1 MNISGPFIERPVMT
15 VLLMVALVAFGIF
28 GYSSLPVS
36 ELPAVDFPTI
46 SVSASLPGA
55 DPDTM
60 ASAVATPLESQF
72 STIPGVSSMTS
83 QSGSGTTTVTIQF
96 DLDRDIDGAA
106 EDVQAAIQAAARQL
120 PVNMPSPPTLRK
132 VNPADAPIL
141 FLGMQSDSMPLY
153 ELDKYAEN
161 LLARQLSTLSGVA
174 QVSVQG
180 SQIFAVRLQVDPAQ
194 MAARNIG
201 IDQVASAVQA
211 ANVNVATGTL
221 NGPSQATLVHVNGQL
236 MTAAVWKKQII
247 AWRNGA
253 PVRFED
259 IGNAIDSVENNRTAT
274 WLNGK
279 PAIVLSIQRQPGS
292 NTIQIIDEIN
302 RIIPRFQQ
310 SLPSSVKLTT
320 VYDRSQSI
328 RASVSDVQTTLL
340 IAAVLVVLVIFLFLR
355 TLSATLIPS
364 VALPITILGAF
375 AGMSLF
381 GYSLDN
387 LSLMALTLS
396 VGFVVDDAIVMLENI
411 VRHIEEGEAPYEAAE
426 KGAAEIG
433 FTILSMTI
441 SLAAVFIPIVFMGG
455 IVGRLLHEFA
465 VTIVLTILISG
476 FVSVTLTPMLCSRFL
491 KAGKSSDHGR
501 FYQMSE
507 HAFDWVQSRY
517 EHSLKWCISHKIF
530 TMGVFVAS
538 LLLTIILFYTAKED
552 FIPSVDTGQIQ
563 VATEAQDRVSFAS
576 MVKMQRQMAAIA
588 QNDPNVQAVVSSVG
602 SGGGPRSSGT
612 NTGSMLL
619 KLKDL
624 NKRKL
629 SADEIIQELRPKLQS
644 IAGVNAYMQN
654 PPSIR
659 VGGQQSKSTYQY
671 VLQDTNQDEL
681 DSTATKLTAALS
693 HAPGFADVTT
703 DMDLTAPAANV
714 DIDRDQAA
722 SEGVSVQS
730 IETALGAS
738 FGGEQISTL
747 YASDAEYWVMLELLP
762 QYQMDPSSINLLY
775 VSSSLSNGGSSG
787 SSGVVSGGA
796 GAASATTSSTTANS
810 TPTIVPLNAVTHVR
824 MGTMP
829 LAINHLSQLPSV
841 TISFNLLP
849 GYALSDAV
857 TAIANAREQVDIPPT
872 VQGQFQGQAQAF
884 QSSLS
889 NIGILL
895 VIAIMTVYI
904 ILGILYESFV
914 HPLTILSGLPSAAV
928 GALITLELLN
938 IPLSLYAFVGMIM
951 LIGIVKKNAIMMID
965 FALHR
970 EREHHIKPD
979 QAIFEAALVR
989 FRPIMMTTMA
999 ALLGTLPVA
1008 IGFGAGSEARR
1019 PLGLAVVGGLMVSQL
1034 LTLYIT
1040 PVIYVYLDELGEK
1053 ASHWGIFG
1061 DPQKKKQ
1068 KKAPQQGPRHSPPDA
1083 TPAPAE

>member
-1 MNISGPFIERPVMT
+1 MNLSRPFIERPVMT
-15 VLLMVALVAFGIF
+15 VLLMVALVAFGLF
-28 GYSSLPVS
+28 GYRALPVS

-55 DPDTM
+55 DPQTM

-72 STIPGVSSMTS
+72 STIAGVSSMTS
-83 QSGSGTTTVTIQF
+83 QSSSGSTSVTIQF
-96 DLDRDIDGAA
+96 DLDRNIDGAA
-106 EDVQAAIQAAARQL
+106 EDVQAAIQAASRQL

-141 FLGMQSDSMPLY
+141 FLAMQSDSMPLY

-174 QVSVQG
+174 QVNVQG
-180 SQIFAVRLQVDPAQ
+180 SQIFAVRLQVDPIQ
-194 MAARNIG
+194 LAARSIG
-201 IDQVASAVQA
+201 IDQVATAVQA

-236 MTAAVWKKQII
+236 MTAADWKKQIM

-253 PVRFED
+253 PVRFQD
-259 IGNAIDSVENNRTAT
+259 IGTAIDSVENNRTAT

-279 PAIVLSIQRQPGS
+279 RAIVLSIQRQPGS

-302 RIIPRFQQ
+302 RIIPRFTQ

-320 VYDRSQSI
+320 IYDRSQSI
-328 RASVSDVQTTLL
+328 RASVSDVQITLL
-340 IAAVLVVLVIFLFLR
+340 IAAVLVVLVIFIFLR

-364 VALPITILGAF
+364 IALPITILGAF
-375 AGMSLF
+375 AGMSAL

-411 VRHIEEGEAPYEAAE
+411 VRHQEEGEEPHEAAMN
-426 KGAAEIG
+426 GATEIG

-441 SLAAVFIPIVFMGG
+441 SLAAVFIPIIFMGG

-465 VTIVLTILISG
+465 VTIVITILISG
-476 FVSVTLTPMLCSRFL
+476 FVSVTLTPMLCSRFMR
-491 KAGKSSDHGR
+491 AGKGVEHGR
-501 FYQMSE
+501 FYEWSE
-507 HAFDWVQSRY
+507 NFFGRVQSGY
-517 EHSLKWCISHKIF
+517 ERSLKWGIDHKPIIMTLF
-530 TMGVFVAS
+530 ALSLVLTGV
-538 LLLTIILFYTAKED
+538 LFYFAKED

-563 VATEAQDRVSFAS
+563 VATEAQDRVSYDG
-576 MVKMQRQMAAIA
+576 MVKRQRQLAEIA
-588 QNDPNVQAVVSSVG
+588 QADPNVAAVVSSVG
-602 SGGGPRSSGT
+602 SGGGPRNSGT

-619 KLKDL
+619 KLKDMD
-624 NKRKL
+624 KRSL
-629 SADEIIQELRPKLQS
+629 SADEIIQELRPKLQRVPG
-644 IAGVNAYMQN
+644 INAYMQN

-659 VGGQQSKSTYQY
+659 VGGQASKSAYQY
-671 VLQDTNQDEL
+671 VLQDTDQDAL
-681 DSTATKLTAALS
+681 DAGALKLLNALS
-693 HAPGFADVTT
+693 HARGFADVTT

-714 DIDRDQAA
+714 DINRDQAA
-722 SEGVSVQS
+722 AQGVSVQS

-738 FGGEQISTL
+738 FGGQQVSTL
-747 YASDAEYWVMLELLP
+747 YASDAEYWVMLELEP
-762 QYQMDPSSINLLY
+762 KFQNDPSAINYLY
-775 VSSSLSNGGSSG
+775 VSSSNASNTNGATGAS
-787 SSGVVSGGA
+787 VVNGGA
-796 GAASATTSSTTANS
+796 GSSSDGAGTIPNNTPGTLAS
-810 TPTIVPLNAVTHVR
+810 IVPLNTVTNVR

-829 LAINHLSQLPSV
+829 LSINHLGQLPSV
-841 TISFNLLP
+841 TLSFNLLP
-849 GYALSDAV
+849 GFALSDAV
-857 TAIANAREQVDIPPT
+857 TAIEQARVQADIPQT
-872 VQGQFQGQAQAF
+872 LQGQFQGTAQAF

-895 VIAIMTVYI
+895 TIAIMTVYI
-904 ILGILYESFV
+904 ILGVLYESFI

-928 GALITLELLN
+928 GALITLMIFG

-965 FALHR
+965 FALQR
-970 EREHHIKPD
+970 ERGEHIPPD
-979 QAIFEAALVR
+979 QAIFEAAIVR

-1019 PLGLAVVGGLMVSQL
+1019 PLGLAVVGGLLVSQL

-1040 PVIYVYLDELGEK
+1040 PVIYIYLDRAGEK
-1053 ASHWGIFG
+1053 ASHWRWLGG
-1061 DPQKKKQ
+1061 GKRNRTKQ
-1068 KKAPQQGPRHSPPDA
+1068 GKALPGA
-1083 TPAPAE
+1083 NPAPAE

>member
-15 VLLMVALVAFGIF
+15 VLLMVALVAFGVF
-28 GYSSLPVS
+28 GYASLPVS

-83 QSGSGTTTVTIQF
+83 QSSSGSTTVTIQF

-141 FLGMQSDSMPLY
+141 FLAMQSDSMPLY

-174 QVSVQG
+174 QVNVQG

-236 MTAAVWKKQII
+236 MNADVWKKQII

-253 PVRFED
+253 PVRFAD

-274 WLNGK
+274 WLSGK
-279 PAIVLSIQRQPGS
+279 RGIVLSIQRQPGS

-302 RIIPRFQQ
+302 RIIPRFER
-310 SLPSSVKLTT
+310 SLPSSVKLSTI
-320 VYDRSQSI
+320 YDRSQSI
-328 RASVSDVQTTLL
+328 RDSVADVQTTLL
-340 IAAVLVVLVIFLFLR
+340 IAAVLVVAVIFLFLR

-364 VALPITILGAF
+364 IALPITILGSF

-411 VRHIEEGEAPYEAAE
+411 VRHIEEGEEPYEAAQ

-441 SLAAVFIPIVFMGG
+441 SLAAVFIPIIFMGG

-476 FVSVTLTPMLCSRFL
+476 FVSVTLTPMLCSRFM
-491 KAGKSSDHGR
+491 KAGKSSEHGR
-501 FYQMSE
+501 FYHWSE
-507 HAFDWVQSRY
+507 RTFDYVEARY
-517 EHSLKWCISHKIF
+517 ERSLKWCIHHKVF
-530 TMGVFVAS
+530 TMGMFVVS
-538 LLLTIILFYTAKED
+538 LFLTVVLFYTAKED

-563 VATEAQDRVSFAS
+563 VATEAADRVSFDS
-576 MVKMQRQMAAIA
+576 MVKMQRQMATIA

-612 NTGSMLL
+612 NTGNMLL
-619 KLKDL
+619 KLKSLDQ
-624 NKRKL
+624 RKL

-644 IAGVNAYMQN
+644 IPGVNAYMQN

-671 VLQDTNQDEL
+671 VLQDTNQQEL
-681 DSTATKLTAALS
+681 DTTAVKLMRALS

-714 DIDRDQAA
+714 DINRDQAA
-722 SEGVSVQS
+722 AQGVSVQS

-775 VSSSLSNGGSSG
+775 VSSSLGNGSSG
-787 SSGVVSGGA
+787 ASAGAVNSGTGTGGA
-796 GAASATTSSTTANS
+796 TASVSANT

-829 LAINHLSQLPSV
+829 LAINHLGQLPSV

-857 TAIANAREQVDIPPT
+857 TAIAQAREEVDIPPT

-884 QSSLS
+884 QSSLA

-904 ILGILYESFV
+904 ILGILYESFI

-965 FALHR
+965 FALHK
-970 EREHHIKPD
+970 EREHNEKPD

-1019 PLGLAVVGGLMVSQL
+1019 PLGLAVVGGLLVSQL

-1040 PVIYVYLDELGEK
+1040 PVIYVYLDQAGKAVANWQPGKRREK
-1053 ASHWGIFG
+1053 RG
-1061 DPQKKKQ
+1061 
-1068 KKAPQQGPRHSPPDA
+1068 HSGGHEPH
-1083 TPAPAE
+1083 PAPAE

>member
-1 MNISGPFIERPVMT
+1 MNISQPFIERPVMT
-15 VLLMVALVAFGIF
+15 VLLMVALVAFGVF

-83 QSGSGTTTVTIQF
+83 QSSSGSTTVTIQF

-194 MAARNIG
+194 MAARQIG
-201 IDQVASAVQA
+201 IDQVAAAVQA

-236 MTAAVWKKQII
+236 MTADLWKKQII

-259 IGNAIDSVENNRTAT
+259 IGTAIDSVENNRTAT

-279 PAIVLSIQRQPGS
+279 RAIVLSIQRQPGS

-302 RIIPRFQQ
+302 HIIPRFQQ

-320 VYDRSQSI
+320 IYDRSQSI
-328 RASVSDVQTTLL
+328 RASVSDVQVTLL
-340 IAAVLVVLVIFLFLR
+340 IAAVLVVAVIFLFLR

-491 KAGKSSDHGR
+491 KAEKSGEHGR
-501 FYQMSE
+501 LYQMSE
-507 HAFDWVQSRY
+507 HTFDWVQSRY
-517 EHSLKWCISHKIF
+517 EHSLKWCIGHKVF
-530 TMGVFVAS
+530 TMGLFVVS
-538 LLLTIILFYTAKED
+538 LLATIALFYIAKED

-563 VATEAQDRVSFAS
+563 VATEAQDRVSFDS
-576 MVKMQRQMAAIA
+576 MVKMQRQMATIA

-612 NTGSMLL
+612 NTGNMLL

-671 VLQDTNQDEL
+671 VLQDTNQQEL
-681 DSTATKLTAALS
+681 DSTAVKLMGALS

-722 SEGVSVQS
+722 AQGVSVQS

-775 VSSSLSNGGSSG
+775 VSSSLNNGSSTA
-787 SSGVVSGGA
+787 SA
-796 GAASATTSSTTANS
+796 GAVNSGSGTGGATTSTSANS

-829 LAINHLSQLPSV
+829 LAINHLGQLPSV

-857 TAIANAREQVDIPPT
+857 TAIANAREEVDIPPT

-884 QSSLS
+884 QSSLA

-1040 PVIYVYLDELGEK
+1040 PVIYVYLDQLGEK
-1053 ASHWGIFG
+1053 ASHWGILG
-1061 DPQKKKQ
+1061 KPQKKMPKD
-1068 KKAPQQGPRHSPPDA
+1068 KPRRSPPDA

>member
-1 MNISGPFIERPVMT
+1 MNISAPFIERPVMT
-15 VLLMVALVAFGIF
+15 VLLMVALVAFGVF
-28 GYSSLPVS
+28 GYSALPVS

-55 DPDTM
+55 VPDTM

-83 QSGSGTTTVTIQF
+83 QSVAGSTRITIQF

-141 FLGMQSDSMPLY
+141 FLAMQSDSMPLY
-153 ELDKYAEN
+153 DLDKYAEN

-174 QVSVQG
+174 EVDVQG
-180 SQIFAVRLQVDPAQ
+180 SQIFAVRLQVDPTQ

-201 IDQVASAVQA
+201 IDQVAAAVQA

-236 MTAAVWKKQII
+236 MNADAWKKQII

-253 PVRFED
+253 PVRFAD
-259 IGNAIDSVENNRTAT
+259 IGNAINDVENNRAAT
-274 WLNGK
+274 WLDGK
-279 PAIVLSIQRQPGS
+279 RAIVLSIQRQPGS

-302 RIIPRFQQ
+302 RIIPRFERT
-310 SLPSSVKLTT
+310 LPSSVKLSTI
-320 VYDRSQSI
+320 YDRSQSI
-328 RASVSDVQTTLL
+328 RASVADVQFTLL
-340 IAAVLVVLVIFLFLR
+340 IAAVLVVAVIFLFLR

-411 VRHIEEGEAPYEAAE
+411 VRHVEEGEAPYEAAQ

-433 FTILSMTI
+433 FTILSMTV

-491 KAGKSSDHGR
+491 KAGKSSEHGR
-501 FYQMSE
+501 FYYWSE
-507 HAFDWVQSRY
+507 NAFNWVEARY
-517 EHSLKWCISHKIF
+517 EHSLKWCIHHKPL
-530 TMGVFVAS
+530 TMGMFVAS
-538 LLLTIILFYTAKED
+538 LVATVVLFAISKED
-552 FIPSVDTGQIQ
+552 FIPAVDTGQIQ
-563 VATEAQDRVSFAS
+563 VSTEAADRVSFDA
-576 MVKMQRQMAAIA
+576 MVRMQRRMAEIA
-588 QNDPNVQAVVSSVG
+588 QRDPNVQSVVSSVG
-602 SGGGPRSSGT
+602 SGGPRSGT

-619 KLKDL
+619 KLRNLDQ
-624 NKRKL
+624 RKL

-644 IAGVNAYMQN
+644 IPGINAYMQN

-659 VGGQQSKSTYQY
+659 VGGHFTKSMYQY
-671 VLQDTNQDEL
+671 TLQDTDQDEL
-681 DSTATKLTAALS
+681 DSISLKLQNALS

-703 DMDLTAPAANV
+703 DMDLSAPAANV

-722 SEGVSVQS
+722 AQGVSIQS
-730 IETALGAS
+730 IETALGAA

-762 QYQMDPSSINLLY
+762 KYQQDPSSINLLY
-775 VSSSLSNGGSSG
+775 VSSSLGN
-787 SSGVVSGGA
+787 GGA
-796 GAASATTSSTTANS
+796 GASSGSVNSGTGTGGATASVSANT
-810 TPTIVPLNAVTHVR
+810 TPTVVPLNSVAHVR

-829 LAINHLSQLPSV
+829 LAINHLGQLPSV

-849 GYALSDAV
+849 GFALSDAV
-857 TAIANAREQVDIPPT
+857 TEIAQARDQIGVPLT
-872 VQGQFQGQAQAF
+872 VQGQFEGQAEAF

-889 NIGILL
+889 NISILL
-895 VIAIMTVYI
+895 IIAIMTVYI
-904 ILGILYESFV
+904 ILGILYESFI

-928 GALITLELLN
+928 GALITLKLFG

-970 EREHHIKPD
+970 ERKEHVKPD
-979 QAIFEAALVR
+979 QAIFEAAIVR

-1019 PLGLAVVGGLMVSQL
+1019 PLGLAVVGGLLVSQL

-1053 ASHWGIFG
+1053 ASHWGLFG
-1061 DPQKKKQ
+1061 KPQKKLPKDQ
-1068 KKAPQQGPRHSPPDA
+1068 PRSSPPDA
-1083 TPAPAE
+1083 SPAPAE

>member
-15 VLLMVALVAFGIF
+15 VLLMVALVAFGVF

-83 QSGSGTTTVTIQF
+83 QSSSGSTTVTIQF

-106 EDVQAAIQAAARQL
+106 EDVQAAIQAASRQL
-120 PVNMPSPPTLRK
+120 PTNLPAPPTLRK
-132 VNPADAPIL
+132 VNPADAPIM
-141 FLGMQSDSMPLY
+141 FLAMQSDSMPLY

-161 LLARQLSTLSGVA
+161 LLARQLSTLTGVA

-180 SQIFAVRLQVDPAQ
+180 SQIFAVRLQVDPTQ
-194 MAARNIG
+194 MAARDIG
-201 IDQVASAVQA
+201 IDQVAAAVQG
-211 ANVNVATGTL
+211 ANINVATGTL

-236 MTAAVWKKQII
+236 MTADLWKKQII

-253 PVRFED
+253 PVRFQD
-259 IGNAIDSVENNRTAT
+259 IGTAIDSVENNRTAT
-274 WLNGK
+274 WINGK
-279 PAIVLSIQRQPGS
+279 RGIVLTIQRQPGS
-292 NTIQIIDEIN
+292 NTIQIIDSIN

-328 RASVSDVQTTLL
+328 RASVSDVQVTLL
-340 IAAVLVVLVIFLFLR
+340 IAAVLVVMVIFLFLR

-364 VALPITILGAF
+364 VALPITILGSF
-375 AGMSLF
+375 AGMSLL

-411 VRHIEEGEAPYEAAE
+411 VRHIEAGEAPYEAAE

-465 VTIVLTILISG
+465 VTIVITILISG

-491 KAGKSSDHGR
+491 KASHSSQHNR
-501 FYQMSE
+501 FYQWSE
-507 HAFDWVQSRY
+507 KSFAYVEQRY
-517 EHSLKWCISHKIF
+517 EHSLKWCITHSRF
-530 TMGVFVAS
+530 TMGLFVVS
-538 LLLTIILFYTAKED
+538 LLATIILFYIAKED

-563 VATEAQDRVSFAS
+563 VATEAADRVSFDA

-588 QNDPNVQAVVSSVG
+588 QRDPNVQAVVSSVG
-602 SGGGPRSSGT
+602 SGGGPRTGT
-612 NTGSMLL
+612 NTGTMLL

-624 NKRKL
+624 SKRKL

-644 IAGVNAYMQN
+644 IPGINAYMQN

-659 VGGQQSKSTYQY
+659 VGGQQSKSAYQY
-671 VLQDTNQDEL
+671 VLQDTDQQEL
-681 DSTATKLTAALS
+681 QPTAVKLMGALS
-693 HAPGFADVTT
+693 HAPGFADVTS
-703 DMDLTAPAANV
+703 DMDLTAPTANV

-722 SEGVSVQS
+722 AQGVSVQS
-730 IETALGAS
+730 IETALGAA

-775 VSSSLSNGGSSG
+775 ISSSLGSG
-787 SSGVVSGGA
+787 SASSSAGAVSGGSGTG
-796 GAASATTSSTTANS
+796 GATSSVSANA
-810 TPTIVPLNAVTHVR
+810 TPTIVPLNVVSHVR

-829 LAINHLSQLPSV
+829 LAINHLGQLPSV

-857 TAIANAREQVDIPPT
+857 TSIAQARETVDIPPT

-895 VIAIMTVYI
+895 TIAIMTVYI

-970 EREHHIKPD
+970 EREGHVKPD
-979 QAIFEAALVR
+979 QAIFEAAIVR

-1053 ASHWGIFG
+1053 ASHWGFLG
-1061 DPQKKKQ
+1061 KPQKKKQ
-1068 KKAPQQGPRHSPPDA
+1068 ADKPRHSPPDA